1 MCRRFIWAGN
11 DEKSKRAP
19 VAWDHVCDSI
29 ANGGRNIIALGE
41 WNKATIGKLLWSLS
55 EKKDKMWVKWMHSYY
70 LKNGGM
76 EVYQPNSNSSWL
88 MKSICKHKAE
98 LMSNDI
104 WVEFQANDMYS
115 TRRMYQHLR
124 GDKPRVDWRRLMYTN
139 MARPRAVFTL
149 WLENRGHL
157 FFECAFTKKTWKE
170 ILNRLGLGYIHI
182 DWIENTAWQ
191 QAKGKGNKMRIF
203 KAALAETVYH
213 IWWVRNRICFQQGR
227 KEELQSQHVHDILMG
242 RFRMNRK
249 LTAYCNS
256 L

>member
-70 LKNGGM
+70 LKNRGM
-76 EVYQPNSNSSWL
+76 EEYQPNNNSSWL

-104 WVEFQANDMYS
+104 GMNSRPMICITLEECISICDRLQTKD
-115 TRRMYQHLR
+115 
-124 GDKPRVDWRRLMYTN
+124 RLMRHGTYTDGNCLFCN
-139 MARPRAVFTL
+139 MQ
-149 WLENRGHL
+149 ENRGHL
-157 FFECAFTKKTWKE
+157 FLSVRSQRRFGRRLSIGLGWSISILIGMSILLGNKLKGRATKCAFSKLRWLK
-170 ILNRLGLGYIHI
+170 
-182 DWIENTAWQ
+182 
-191 QAKGKGNKMRIF
+191 
-203 KAALAETVYH
+203 
-213 IWWVRNRICFQQGR
+213 
-227 KEELQSQHVHDILMG
+227 
-242 RFRMNRK
+242 RF
-249 LTAYCNS
+249 TTFGG
-256 L
+256 

>member
-1 MCRRFIWAGN
+1 MAGN

-70 LKNGGM
+70 LKNEGWRNTS
-76 EVYQPNSNSSWL
+76 PTTT
-88 MKSICKHKAE
+88 
-98 LMSNDI
+98 
-104 WVEFQANDMYS
+104 ANDMYS

-124 GDKPRVDWRRLMYTN
+124 GDKPRVEWRRLIYIN

-157 FFECAFTKKTWKE
+157 FFECAITKKIWKE
-170 ILNRLGLGYIHI
+170 TLNRLGLEYIHI
-182 DWIENTAWQ
+182 DWNEHTAWQ
-191 QAKGKGNKMRIF
+191 QAKGKGNKMRIS
-203 KAALAETVYH
+203 KLR
-213 IWWVRNRICFQQGR
+213 WL
-227 KEELQSQHVHDILMG
+227 K
-242 RFRMNRK
+242 RF
-249 LTAYCNS
+249 TTFGG
-256 L
+256 